1 MPCSCAALLCG
12 FIINNFQTRHTTSQP
27 MNDTNDK
34 IIRLIFL
41 ISLGLIFIMFILV
54 MINQPDEPDVEP
66 PVRQETTNEF
76 VERYIT
82 DFTRLGAAFDS
93 CGFYKCDFNADYG
106 VKPDSFAFLS
116 NDPICSAPVVNGLQ
130 KLLYSAKNK
139 YGLAFFAHRK
149 DANFYR
155 LVMGTSSSFS
165 VLVMLGTDSI
175 PRMEF
180 VNDSTAMGLSG
191 SVEMRKA
198 ILKEHGVTHVSGRV
212 WVDM

>member
-1 MPCSCAALLCG
+1 
-12 FIINNFQTRHTTSQP
+12 

-34 IIRLIFL
+34 IIRPIFL

-54 MINQPDEPDVEP
+54 MINQPDEPDVDT

-82 DFTRLGAAFDS
+82 DFTQLGAAFDS
-93 CGFYKCDFNADYG
+93 CGFYKCDFNADYA
-106 VKPDSFAFLS
+106 VKRDSFLFLS
-116 NDPICSAPVVNGLQ
+116 DDSICRAQVVSGLQ

-155 LVMGTSSSFS
+155 LVMGTSSNFS

-175 PRMEF
+175 PHMELID
-180 VNDSTAMGLSG
+180 DSTVNQLSG
-191 SVEMRKA
+191 SVEKRKA
-198 ILKEHGVTHVSGRV
+198 TLKEHGVTHVSGRV